1 MGVKSRKLNIKIT
14 HKTTGN
20 DQMLTIKEKNKV
32 AVVCSRALPM
42 LGELLAYLFKML
54 PAT

>member
-1 MGVKSRKLNIKIT
+1 MAVKSRKLNIKIT
-14 HKTTGN
+14 HKTTEN

-42 LGELLAYLFKML
+42 LRELLAYLFKML

>member
-1 MGVKSRKLNIKIT
+1 MKIT
-14 HKTTGN
+14 HKTTEN
-20 DQMLTIKEKNKV
+20 NQMLAIKEKNKV

-42 LGELLAYLFKML
+42 LGELLAYLFEML